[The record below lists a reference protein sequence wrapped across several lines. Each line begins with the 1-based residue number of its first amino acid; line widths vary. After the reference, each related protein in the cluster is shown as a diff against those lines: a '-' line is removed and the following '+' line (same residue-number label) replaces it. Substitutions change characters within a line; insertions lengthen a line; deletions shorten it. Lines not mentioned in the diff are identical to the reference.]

1 MYKYS
6 LDAPHGHLG
15 VGGAGQLGGV
25 AVCDGA
31 LLAQHGRGWGG
42 GGPHPAG
49 GGHPRQHFRW
59 RIEVIILK
67 STVL

>member
-6 LDAPHGHLG
+6 LDASHGHLG

-31 LLAQHGRGWGG
+31 VLAQHGRGGG
-42 GGPHPAG
+42 GG
-49 GGHPRQHFRW
+49 GHLRQHFRW
-59 RIEVIILK
+59 RIE
-67 STVL
+67 